1 MSATES
7 ATAPLPASIAEPDL
21 VSRLCRPL
29 GVEIWAALP
38 PGALSDG
45 TYGTATSLAPSS
57 T

>member
-7 ATAPLPASIAEPDL
+7 ATAPLPVSIAEPDL
-21 VSRLCRPL
+21 VSRLCGQM
-29 GVEIWAALP
+29 GVETWAALP

-45 TYGTATSLAPSS
+45 TYDAATSLAPSS